1 MVVRGRGVV
10 MNRAVKLLVIFLAV
24 LFAFSLISS
33 SVLADK
39 PEQTGQDKNKEKK
52 QEKDKEYDPDESPI
66 MEQSRIQDKDKDK
79 DWDGDDDPDDVEI
92 IDEDEEQ
99 DFPPAKGLYKPK
111 NNNRNKVKANIQLQ
125 NTFKLGAIKELI
137 QDVFEASFDNLEIE
151 SPLLPENITADVY
164 VYITSGISGSKVTTP
179 SGKCNLQAKI
189 YEGSGIIILTNI
201 DEDSPGISLSENDI
215 IIMVIESI
223 SGNLNMHGQAE
234 DGSEDFVDAFF
245 RAKYLEVTDSGNPLL
260 PEDLIVENAL
270 IRIRDG
276 KLYFMGPEDSEDGS
290 PAPPRSNVRITTFA
304 RIKSG
309 Q

>member
-1 MVVRGRGVV
+1 MIIKRRGVV
-10 MNRAVKLLVIFLAV
+10 MNRAVKLLLIFLAV

-52 QEKDKEYDPDESPI
+52 QKKDKDCGPDDDPI

-79 DWDGDDDPDDVEI
+79 DRDRDGDDDSGK
-92 IDEDEEQ
+92 DEEQ

-111 NNNRNKVKANIQLQ
+111 NNNRNKVEANIQLQ
-125 NTFKLGAIKELI
+125 NALKLGAIRELI
-137 QDVFEASFDNLEIE
+137 QDEFEMSFDNLEIE
-151 SPLLPENITADVY
+151 SPLLDENITADVY
-164 VYITSGISGSKVTTP
+164 VYIMGNISGSKVTTP
-179 SGKCNLQAKI
+179 SGRCNLQVKI
-189 YEGSGIIILTNI
+189 SDASGIIVLENAILMNVEI
-201 DEDSPGISLSENDI
+201 VSGMLNVHSQVEDESE
-215 IIMVIESI
+215 
-223 SGNLNMHGQAE
+223 
-234 DGSEDFVDAFF
+234 VDVFF
-245 RAKYLEVTDSGNPLL
+245 RVKNLEVTGVNSFLLL
-260 PEDLIVENAL
+260 PNDLIVENAL

-276 KLYFMGPEDSEDGS
+276 KLYFVGSEDPGDGS

>member
-52 QEKDKEYDPDESPI
+52 QEKDKECDPDDDPI
-66 MEQSRIQDKDKDK
+66 MEQSRIQDRDRDR
-79 DWDGDDDPDDVEI
+79 DGDNDS
-92 IDEDEEQ
+92 DEDEEQ
-99 DFPPAKGLYKPK
+99 ELPPAKGLYKTE

-125 NTFKLGAIKELI
+125 NAFKLSAIRELI
-137 QDVFEASFDNLEIE
+137 QDEFEMSFDNLEIE
-151 SPLLPENITADVY
+151 SPLLLQNITVGVY
-164 VYITSGISGSKVTTP
+164 VYIMGNISGSKVTTP
-179 SGKCNLQAKI
+179 SGRCNLQVRI
-189 YEGSGIIILTNI
+189 YDASGIIVL
-201 DEDSPGISLSENDI
+201 ENAVLMNVEI
-215 IIMVIESI
+215 AFGM
-223 SGNLNMHGQAE
+223 LNMHSQVGDE
-234 DGSEDFVDAFF
+234 SENSVDAFF
-245 RAKYLEVTDSGNPLL
+245 RVKNLEVTRVNVNPFL
-260 PEDLIVENAL
+260 PEDLIIENAL

-276 KLYFMGPEDSEDGS
+276 KLYFVGPEDSEDGS
-290 PAPPRSNVRITTFA
+290 SAPPRSNVRITTFA